1 MTEFPWG
8 VTIILALGLAG
19 ITYIIISILVY
30 ASRG

>member
-1 MTEFPWG
+1 MTEFPWS

-30 ASRG
+30 ASRE